1 MKRLIKL
8 LVPIALLMLL
18 LGCGKDDNNNPTL
31 PTDNTFRV
39 VATVNAID
47 STANPVSGSVTF
59 TVTNRATVTGV
70 FHVVEPAEATHN
82 LTGTFMDTVNVL
94 MASGSGYNFSGILN
108 DTTGYLEGVITGGA
122 SGVVVGSLDE
132 GNDNS
137 SVAYCGTFS
146 GSDSGTWNFM
156 IEGNSLYGSHTS
168 MSGGGVLTGTVSGNI
183 ITLYEDG
190 AQVGAGTRSGDNV
203 SGTWHSAQGP
213 DAGTWTGSRC
223 N

>member
-1 MKRLIKL
+1 MKRLSKL
-8 LVPIALLMLL
+8 IVPIALLMLL
-18 LGCGKDDNNNPTL
+18 LSCGKDDNTNPTL
-31 PTDNTFRV
+31 PTNTFRV

-47 STANPVSGSVTF
+47 STQTPVSGSVTF
-59 TVTNRATVTGV
+59 TVTNRATVAGV
-70 FHVVEPAEATHN
+70 FHIVEPAEANHN
-82 LTGTFMDTVNVL
+82 LVGTFEDTVNVL
-94 MASGSGYNFSGILN
+94 MASGSGYNFSGILD
-108 DTTGYLEGVITGGA
+108 DTTGVLEGVITGGA
-122 SGVVVGSLDE
+122 TGLVVGALDE

-156 IEGNSLYGSHTS
+156 IEGNSLYGSHTGS
-168 MSGGGVLTGTVSGNI
+168 SGGGVLTGIVSGNI

-203 SGTWHSAQGP
+203 SGTWHSASGP